1 MQTAQVRQQYTRDGK
16 PISLATC
23 IETLYFEQTYNGQV
37 YRTSLNNRLLV
48 VGNKLNS
55 VSKSNISDALNKAQL
70 PFYYITKIESDTASG
85 LYRLDVSLYAIDTA
99 VRATEVIDE
108 IKTTIND
115 NLDSLN
121 SSIDKVNTKIDSFQD
136 YNASTYLPLIGGKMS
151 GGIVFGMKGG
161 DEKIQNLPGIGYNGD
176 NLVFA
181 CPSTGYISFWGSL
194 SNEYGTNTTGITWVK
209 PSISENGKVPV
220 FNYANNQLMWKTYNA
235 GSLSYTTADYKK
247 YYILGITEESYNGR
261 DIGETKYIADDGNI
275 ETNVYVSRKNVYANA
290 FYASSD
296 IELKTDV
303 QEIDTSTYIPEVI
316 QFRWLDSS
324 ELSYGFIAQ
333 DLEKHGLSY
342 LMDKD
347 DLNHWRVNY
356 SAAISLVLGDLQKA
370 KKTHEQRI
378 SKLESEN
385 TDLRKT
391 LEKLEKR
398 LEKLEKSK

>member
-1 MQTAQVRQQYTRDGK
+1 MKEIVLSVHGLVDFLLRRGSIDNRIYNNASMAEGSRIHLRYQKIQGGTYLSEEALE
-16 PISLATC
+16 ISYQIDDYL
-23 IETLYFEQTYNGQV
+23 F
-37 YRTSLNNRLLV
+37 
-48 VGNKLNS
+48 KLNGRADG
-55 VSKSNISDALNKAQL
+55 VI
-70 PFYYITKIESDTASG
+70 
-85 LYRLDVSLYAIDTA
+85 LDKVP
-99 VRATEVIDE
+99 VIDE
-108 IKTTIND
+108 IKTTINN
-115 NLDSLN
+115 NLNTLN
-121 SSIDKVNTKIDSFQD
+121 TSINNVNAKIDSFQR
-136 YNASTYLPLIGGKMS
+136 YNASTYLPLTGGRMS

-161 DEKIQNLPGIGYNGD
+161 EEKIQELPGIGYNGQ
-176 NLVFA
+176 NLVLS
-181 CPSTGYISFWGSL
+181 CPDSGYISFWGSL
-194 SNEYGTNTTGITWVK
+194 SNEYGANTPGITWLK
-209 PSISENGKVPV
+209 PTITENGKVPV

-247 YYILGITEESYNGR
+247 YYILGITEDSYNGR

-303 QEIDTSTYIPEVI
+303 KHIDASTYIPDVI
-316 QFRWLDSS
+316 QFRWLDTS

-333 DLEKHGLSY
+333 DLEEHGLSY

-356 SAAISLVLGDLQKA
+356 SAAISLVVGDLQKS
-370 KKTHEQRI
+370 KKDHEQRI
-378 SKLESEN
+378 SDLETENNKLK
-385 TDLRKT
+385 KT

>member
-108 IKTTIND
+108 IKTTISD

-121 SSIDKVNTKIDSFQD
+121 SSIDKVNTKIDDFQKQ
-136 YNASTYLPLIGGKMS
+136 NASTYLPLIGGKMS

-161 DEKIQNLPGIGYNGD
+161 NESIQNLPGIGYNGQ
-176 NLVFA
+176 NLVFS
-181 CPSTGYISFWGSL
+181 CPETGQISFWGSL
-194 SNEYGTNTTGITWVK
+194 SNEYGFNTSGITWLK
-209 PSISENGKVPV
+209 PTITENGKVPV
-220 FNYANNQLMWKTYNA
+220 FNYAKSQLMWKTYNA

-303 QEIDTSTYIPEVI
+303 QEIESSTYIPEVI
-316 QFRWLDSS
+316 QFRWLDTS

-333 DLEKHGLSY
+333 DLEEHGLSY

-356 SAAISLVLGDLQKA
+356 SAAISLVIGDLQKT
-370 KKTHEQRI
+370 KKIHEQRI

-385 TDLRKT
+385 KELRKT

>member
-1 MQTAQVRQQYTRDGK
+1 MQTAQVRQQYTRDGN

-136 YNASTYLPLIGGKMS
+136 YNTSTYLPLIGGKMS

-161 DEKIQNLPGIGYNGD
+161 TGKIQDLPGIGYNGN
-176 NLVFA
+176 NLVFS

-194 SNEYGTNTTGITWVK
+194 PNEYGANTPGITWLK
-209 PSISENGKVPV
+209 HTIQENGNVPV

-303 QEIDTSTYIPEVI
+303 QEIDTSTYIPDVI
-316 QFRWLDSS
+316 QFRWLDTS

-356 SAAISLVLGDLQKA
+356 SAAISLVLGDLQKT
-370 KKTHEQRI
+370 KKIHEQRI

-385 TDLRKT
+385 NDLKKT

-398 LEKLEKSK
+398 LEKLEKIK

>member
-16 PISLATC
+16 PVSLATC

-55 VSKSNISDALNKAQL
+55 VSKTNISESLNKAQL

-108 IKTTIND
+108 IKTTID
-115 NLDSLN
+115 NNLN
-121 SSIDKVNTKIDSFQD
+121 NLNTSINNVNAKIDSFQR
-136 YNASTYLPLIGGKMS
+136 YNTSTYLPLTGGRMS

-161 DEKIQNLPGIGYNGD
+161 EEKIQQLPGIGYNGQ
-176 NLVFA
+176 NLVLS
-181 CPSTGYISFWGSL
+181 CPDSGYISFWGSL
-194 SNEYGTNTTGITWVK
+194 SNEYGANTPGITWIK
-209 PSISENGKVPV
+209 PTIKENGKVPV

-247 YYILGITEESYNGR
+247 YYILGITEDSYNGR

-275 ETNVYVSRKNVYANA
+275 ETNVYVSRKNIYANA

-303 QEIDTSTYIPEVI
+303 KHIDTSTYIPDVI
-316 QFRWLDSS
+316 QFRWLDTS

-333 DLEKHGLSY
+333 DLEEHGLSY

-347 DLNHWRVNY
+347 DLDHWRVNY
-356 SAAISLVLGDLQKA
+356 SAAISLVVGDLQKS
-370 KKTHEQRI
+370 KKDHEQRI
-378 SKLESEN
+378 SDIEAEN
-385 TDLRKT
+385 KNLKKT

>member
-55 VSKSNISDALNKAQL
+55 VSKANISEALNKAQL

-161 DEKIQNLPGIGYNGD
+161 TEKIQELPGIGYNGN
-176 NLVFA
+176 NLVFS

-194 SNEYGTNTTGITWVK
+194 SNEYGANTPGITWLK
-209 PSISENGKVPV
+209 PTIQENGKVPV

-261 DIGETKYIADDGNI
+261 DIGETKYIEADGNI
-275 ETNVYVSRKNVYANA
+275 ETNVYVSR
-290 FYASSD
+290 
-296 IELKTDV
+296 TDV
-303 QEIDTSTYIPEVI
+303 QEIDTSTYIPDVI
-316 QFRWLDSS
+316 QFRWLDTS

-356 SAAISLVLGDLQKA
+356 SAAISLVLGDLQKT
-370 KKTHEQRI
+370 KKIHEQRI

-385 TDLRKT
+385 KDLRKT
-391 LEKLEKR
+391 LEKFEKR
-398 LEKLEKSK
+398 LEKLEKIK